1 MGFLELRQARG
12 VYSRVT
18 TGMPILNGSLFSEV
32 RTLVYLWRTPREAK
46 VGLVGQY
53 GRTEGEAGGQA
64 SLISWHRYIGI
75 PINFHEESGIVTF

>member
-18 TGMPILNGSLFSEV
+18 TGMPILNGSLLVKSGHLSRYDGHLRKLKSASQENTDASGSE
-32 RTLVYLWRTPREAK
+32 PE
-46 VGLVGQY
+46 GQM
-53 GRTEGEAGGQA
+53 
-64 SLISWHRYIGI
+64 SLISWHSYIAI